1 MTPSVPRVLTFG
13 FRYSNILLF
22 KSKFDVDYLAVW
34 YQSAVSSLYVDIVW
48 SLSLQPT
55 HVLLSL

>member
-22 KSKFDVDYLAVW
+22 KSKLDVDYLAVW
-34 YQSAVSSLYVDIVW
+34 YQSAVSSLYVDIV
-48 SLSLQPT
+48 
-55 HVLLSL
+55 